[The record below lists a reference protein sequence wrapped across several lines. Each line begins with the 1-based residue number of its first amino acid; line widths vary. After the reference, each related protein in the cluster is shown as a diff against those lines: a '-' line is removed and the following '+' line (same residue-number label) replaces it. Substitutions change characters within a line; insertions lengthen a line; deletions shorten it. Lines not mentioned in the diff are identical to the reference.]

1 MIPCGTGRYG
11 AGTLARVFE
20 RFLGFVMFALL
31 VAPAFA
37 AGPLPSV
44 VLNADQIGPRAPIE
58 ELTGRNI
65 ARDYAHA
72 WQSLAMALEQNRSEF
87 LEGYIVGIA
96 HETFAHRIAEQKK
109 AGLHVRI
116 VDHGHKLVAGFY
128 APNGDAMQLHD
139 TAQLEIQTFDGDKM
153 IQQETIPAH
162 YLVLMTPAAD
172 RWVVRLLEEV
182 PASSADT
189 RPEGQ

>member
-1 MIPCGTGRYG
+1 MRKQAC
-11 AGTLARVFE
+11 AVL
-20 RFLGFVMFALL
+20 FALL
-31 VAPAFA
+31 SFAPAFS

-65 ARDYAHA
+65 ARDYARA
-72 WQSLAMALEQNRSEF
+72 WQALEQALEQDREEP
-87 LEGYIVGIA
+87 LEGNIVG
-96 HETFAHRIAEQKK
+96 FANDSFARRIAEQRKS
-109 AGLHVRI
+109 GLHVRI

-139 TAQLEIQTFDGDKM
+139 SAQLEIQTFDGSKM

-182 PASSADT
+182 PGTSA
-189 RPEGQ
+189 EGQ

>member
-1 MIPCGTGRYG
+1 MIPCS
-11 AGTLARVFE
+11 AGILARVSAK
-20 RFLGFVMFALL
+20 LAGSLLLAFVAI
-31 VAPAFA
+31 PAFA

-72 WQSLAMALEQNRSEF
+72 WQSLALAMAQNRSEF

-96 HETFAHRIAEQKK
+96 HDTYAHRIAEQQK

-128 APNGDAMQLHD
+128 APNGDAMELHD

-182 PASSADT
+182 PEASAEEK
-189 RPEGQ
+189 PEGQ

>member
-1 MIPCGTGRYG
+1 MRRWLWPVFLTLILG
-11 AGTLARVFE
+11 AS
-20 RFLGFVMFALL
+20 
-31 VAPAFA
+31 AFA
-37 AGPLPSV
+37 ADALPAV
-44 VLNADQIGPRAPIE
+44 TLNADQIGPRAPIE

-65 ARDYAHA
+65 TRDYAHA
-72 WQSLAMALEQNRSEF
+72 WQSLAQALDENRPQL
-87 LEGYIVGIA
+87 LEGYIVG
-96 HETFAHRIAEQKK
+96 FAKDNLARRIVEQKK
-109 AGLHVRI
+109 TGLHVVT

-139 TAQLEIQTFDGDKM
+139 TAQLEIQVFDGNKM
-153 IQQETIPAH
+153 IQQETVSAH

-182 PASSADT
+182 PSGTGEA

>member
-1 MIPCGTGRYG
+1 MSRQMS
-11 AGTLARVFE
+11 A
-20 RFLGFVMFALL
+20 ALL
-31 VAPAFA
+31 TLLLFVPAFA
-37 AGPLPSV
+37 ADGLPSV

-72 WQSLAMALEQNRSEF
+72 WQSLALALKENRPQL
-87 LEGYIVGIA
+87 LEGYIVG
-96 HETFAHRIAEQKK
+96 FAKDNFARRVAEQKK
-109 AGLHVRI
+109 AGLHVRTI
-116 VDHGHKLVAGFY
+116 DHGHRLVAGFY

-139 TAQLEIQTFDGDKM
+139 TAQLEIQVFDGDKM
-153 IQQETIPAH
+153 IQQETIAAH

-182 PASSADT
+182 PGGSGEARA
-189 RPEGQ
+189 EGQ